1 MLRYTIIYKQPKKK
15 GFFSQQEVTFLE
27 PEGAELW
34 KQRIEKE
41 GCKDIQM
48 MVS

>member
-1 MLRYTIIYKQPKKK
+1 MLRFTITYKQPKKK
-15 GFFSQQEVTFLE
+15 GCYSQQEVTFLD

-48 MVS
+48 VIS

>member
-15 GFFSQQEVTFLE
+15 GFYSQQEVTFLE

-48 MVS
+48 VVS